1 MERSL
6 TMTTTIPPAG
16 ADYEPGRAEP
26 GPKPVPDSHGP
37 FGRVVTA
44 PGNAATGASSTW
56 VTWLLFMVPL
66 CIAELRE
73 VSEPDI
79 ERLAARA
86 VDLISSHGDDAQYGG
101 HHQRSARTAIAQGL
115 AVLARADGGVTALG
129 IHACVRPHLD
139 CPGHSPAHPTLSTR
153 NDHNA

>member
-1 MERSL
+1 M
-6 TMTTTIPPAG
+6 
-16 ADYEPGRAEP
+16 
-26 GPKPVPDSHGP
+26 
-37 FGRVVTA
+37 
-44 PGNAATGASSTW
+44 
-56 VTWLLFMVPL
+56 TWLLFMVPL

>member
-1 MERSL
+1 
-6 TMTTTIPPAG
+6 MTTTIPPVG
-16 ADYEPGRAEP
+16 VGKEPGRAEP
-26 GPKPVPDSHGP
+26 GAKPNPDAHGP
-37 FGRVVTA
+37 FGRVVTT
-44 PGNAATGASSTW
+44 PGNAATRAPSEW

-73 VSEPDI
+73 VSEPDV

-86 VDLISSHGDDAQYGG
+86 VDLIASHGDDAQYGG

-129 IHACVRPHLD
+129 IHACVRPHLG
-139 CPGHSPAHPTLSTR
+139 CPGDSPSHPTLPTR
-153 NDHNA
+153 NDHNV

>member
-26 GPKPVPDSHGP
+26 GPKPIPDSHGP

-44 PGNAATGASSTW
+44 PGNVATGASSTW

-101 HHQRSARTAIAQGL
+101 HHQRSARTAIA
-115 AVLARADGGVTALG
+115 
-129 IHACVRPHLD
+129 
-139 CPGHSPAHPTLSTR
+139 
-153 NDHNA
+153 